1 MIQNRTNKPIYLT
14 MQNIDEISE
23 HDIIA
28 WTFAQP
34 GAMGCPG
41 EITIIM
47 IHGNAMWLYR
57 FSYIQNEN
65 LEVEVRRRFPN
76 KITKEP
82 KEMKCIGMGMGN
94 RLYLKEVLVSEFE
107 RRLKE
112 SGKHIYSSHVRL
124 IYETVSSMDDK
135 GQRKNVLCDLVIK
148 YPAILSD
155 IRLFKALILDY
166 IPNDKLKR
174 NLLIGCLEED
184 IPQEISSIKDIS
196 SQQMYR
202 FEEKLV
208 KAYGCNHMIANEVI
222 EMWYEALKCKG
233 KEKKRYLIKTIKG
246 DITKITDVQAIVNA
260 ANNSLLGGGGVDGAI
275 HRAAGPELLV
285 ECRTLHGC
293 DTGEAKITKAYNL
306 PCDDVIHTVGPIW
319 NGGRNREEEL
329 LANCY
334 FNSMK
339 LAMDNGIRSIA
350 FPSISTGA
358 YGFPVE
364 LAAKIAVHTVNRFL
378 QDNPDSFDLVEWVL
392 FDTQTESVYEA
403 KVDKLYD
410 K

>member
-1 MIQNRTNKPIYLT
+1 LIQNRTNKPIYLT

-41 EITIIM
+41 EITIIT

-65 LEVEVRRRFPN
+65 LEVEARRRFPN

-112 SGKHIYSSHVRL
+112 SGKHIYPSHVRL
-124 IYETVSSMDDK
+124 IYETVSSMNDK
-135 GQRKNVLCDLVIK
+135 DQRKNVLCDLVIK
-148 YPAILSD
+148 YPDVLSD